1 MDTLFREI
9 QKEDDAA
16 VEQVIRTCM
25 IEFGGDHEGTAWCYL
40 ETLENMT
47 AAQRFYEKNGF
58 MRIDEPVIDTGHF
71 HCDVRYI
78 KELK

>member
-1 MDTLFREI
+1 MDTLIREI

-16 VEQVIRTCM
+16 VEQVIRACL

-47 AAQRFYEKNGF
+47 AAQRFYEKKTDSCVSTNPLLIQDISIVMSG
-58 MRIDEPVIDTGHF
+58 IS
-71 HCDVRYI
+71 
-78 KELK
+78 KN